1 MFKFLLKHTHTAQ
14 NYNLNRLNHTSY
26 LQTIGT
32 VLVLYTK
39 QSYSWLFQRFYS
51 KFYLFFFLSI
61 AEMFGAAIKNPDQ
74 KKKKKKNANKNVDCK
89 HARKVLF

>member
-39 QSYSWLFQRFYS
+39 QSFSWLFQRFYS
-51 KFYLFFFLSI
+51 KFYLFFLSI

-74 KKKKKKNANKNVDCK
+74 KKKKKKCK
-89 HARKVLF
+89 